1 MSQSTAQ
8 SFEQHAHHPVP
19 TYIASLLWLGALV
32 AALGSRLLGWDA
44 ADVSMGL
51 LFGAVFMA
59 LSIGRIYTVRLQDR
73 IIMLEMKVRC
83 AEVLPAGEDA
93 RLAQLTPKQIVALRF
108 ASDAELGGLLDRAV
122 RERLSPADIKRAV
135 TQWQADYHRT

>member
-1 MSQSTAQ
+1 MSQNAPQ

-19 TYIASLLWLGALV
+19 TYIATVLWLGAFV
-32 AALGSRLLGWDA
+32 AWLGSRFLGWDA

-73 IIMLEMKVRC
+73 IILLEMKVRC

-93 RLAQLTPKQIVALRF
+93 RLAQLSAKQIVALRF

-122 RERLSPADIKRAV
+122 REQLSPTDIKRAV
-135 TQWQADYHRT
+135 SQWRADHHRT

>member
-1 MSQSTAQ
+1 VSQNAPQ

-19 TYIASLLWLGALV
+19 TYIATVLWLGAFV
-32 AALGSRLLGWDA
+32 AWLGSRFLGWDA

-73 IIMLEMKVRC
+73 IILLEMKVRC

-93 RLAQLTPKQIVALRF
+93 RLAQLSAKQIVALRF

-122 RERLSPADIKRAV
+122 REQLSPTDIKRAV
-135 TQWQADYHRT
+135 SQWRADHHRT